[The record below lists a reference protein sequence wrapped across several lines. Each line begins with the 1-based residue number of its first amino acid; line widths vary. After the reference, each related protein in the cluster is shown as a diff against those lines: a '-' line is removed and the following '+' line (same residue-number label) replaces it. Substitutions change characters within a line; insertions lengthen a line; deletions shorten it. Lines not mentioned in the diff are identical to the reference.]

1 MGCAMGVGGSALAA
15 LAALLAPRPWMRAEG
30 IRGLISLVL
39 LGGHRYV
46 TLAPHELAEAVQ
58 QHSDTVPGQ
67 CNHLRRLAT
76 SLGVS
81 SMSNLASQL
90 GYDGPLELLSVWA
103 SLFGSKQLVGV
114 ADTGFN
120 PTLVL
125 ERARSP

>member
-1 MGCAMGVGGSALAA
+1 MGVGGSALAA

-30 IRGLISLVL
+30 IRGLISLAL
-39 LGGHRYV
+39 LGAHRCV

-81 SMSNLASQL
+81 SMSNLANQL
-90 GYDGPLELLSVWA
+90 GYDGPLELLSFLLYTFDA
-103 SLFGSKQLVGV
+103 ADGLTRDSLGHLPSRK
-114 ADTGFN
+114 
-120 PTLVL
+120 
-125 ERARSP
+125 